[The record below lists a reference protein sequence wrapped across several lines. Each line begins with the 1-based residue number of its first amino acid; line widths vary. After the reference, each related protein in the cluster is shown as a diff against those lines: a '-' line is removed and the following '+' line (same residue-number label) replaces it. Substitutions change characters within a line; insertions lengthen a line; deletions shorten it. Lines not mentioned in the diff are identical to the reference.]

1 MNYDKVKEV
10 LNKEII
16 SSISLEELSILMSQL
31 SLLCDSGVN
40 ISECLLITAQGSKV
54 STKNML
60 NRVNERIYK
69 GISLSD
75 AIREESFDSVNLLSS
90 MIESGEMTGSLS
102 TTLRLMSEYY
112 KLKAKNRKEI
122 MGSLIYPIILF
133 IVSILVILFMMIY
146 IIPSYISIFESRN
159 AKLPRITSILISFSK
174 FLVDNLLLINIIIF
188 IIILT
193 FVYLYKNNSK
203 FRIKFDRLLL
213 KIPIVSRYNL
223 FFLYTYTSFCIS
235 ILARCN
241 VPMLKILKIIMEG
254 SNNYYFKEVIEN
266 IYYSL
271 EKGESLSSAFSKEE
285 IFSDL
290 FLSMLRSGEKSGRLE
305 DIMEDTGEYYS
316 ERLTESL
323 KYMGKI
329 FEPVMILFMTMIV
342 GFIVF
347 AIAMPMFDLVNVI

>member
-1 MNYDKVKEV
+1 MNYEKAKEI

-16 SSISLEELSILMSQL
+16 SSISLDELSILMSQL

-40 ISECLLITAQGSKV
+40 ISECLSITAEGSKV

-60 NRVNERIYK
+60 NRVNDRIYR

-75 AIREESFDSVNLLSS
+75 AIRAESFDSVNLLSS
-90 MIESGEMTGSLS
+90 MISSGEMTGSLS
-102 TTLRLMSEYY
+102 TTLRLMGSYY

-133 IVSILVILFMMIY
+133 FVSILVILFMMIY

-159 AKLPRITSILISFSK
+159 AKLPRITNILISFSK
-174 FLVDNLLLINIIIF
+174 FFVDNLLLINIIIF
-188 IIILT
+188 LTILT
-193 FVYLYKNNSK
+193 FVYIYKNNSK
-203 FRIKFDRLLL
+203 FRIKFDKLLL
-213 KIPIVSRYNL
+213 EIPIISRYNL

-235 ILARCN
+235 ILTRCN
-241 VPMLKILKIIMEG
+241 VPMLKILEIILEG
-254 SNNYYFKEVIEN
+254 SNNYYFKEVIGN
-266 IYYSL
+266 VYYSL
-271 EKGESLSSAFSKEE
+271 EKGESLSCAFSKED

-290 FLSMLRSGEKSGRLE
+290 FISMIKSGEKSGRLE
-305 DIMEDTGEYYS
+305 VIMEDTGEYYS

-323 KYMGKI
+323 RYMSKV
-329 FEPVMILFMTMIV
+329 FEPVMILFMAIIV

-347 AIAMPMFDLVNVI
+347 AIAMPMFDLVNVV